1 MQTPNSGE
9 VTRPVATEAEV
20 AAEAYKAKIKAEA
33 EKWVRCLHPLIKS
46 MLSGNEAKSV

>member
-1 MQTPNSGE
+1 MQTPNSVE
-9 VTRPVATEAEV
+9 VTRPAATEAEV

-33 EKWVRCLHPLIKS
+33 GKLARCSHPLIKS